1 MSERVRTKQGGALAG
16 DERGRSMR
24 TLLIC
29 HEGARLDSVVL
40 AGWLASFSELAGVIV
55 LRENRQRVERRL
67 KREIKRVGLA
77 RFFDVLAFRVY
88 YKLASAGAD
97 RRWEEAQVEKLSQV
111 YPPHGDDV
119 PVLVTHSPNSAEA
132 EAFIKDCRPDV
143 MLARCKTL
151 LKENIFSLATTGTF
165 VMHPGVCPE
174 YRNAHGCFWA
184 LAEDDAERVG
194 MTLLRID
201 RGVDTGPVYGYYSY
215 AFDAARES
223 HIRIQHRVVLENLDS
238 LRDKLIDIHEGRAV
252 ALDTTGRESATWGQ
266 PWLSRHFRIRRR
278 GARGG
283 EANGERA
290 RDAKAEAGAVGAG
303 AAGAETTTGGATAEG
318 RG

>member
-1 MSERVRTKQGGALAG
+1 
-16 DERGRSMR
+16 
-24 TLLIC
+24 
-29 HEGARLDSVVL
+29 
-40 AGWLASFSELAGVIV
+40 
-55 LRENRQRVERRL
+55 
-67 KREIKRVGLA
+67 
-77 RFFDVLAFRVY
+77 RFVDVLAFRAY

-97 RRWEEAQVEKLSQV
+97 RSWEEEQVEKLSRV
-111 YPPHGDDV
+111 YPPHGEDV

-132 EAFIKDCRPDV
+132 EAFIKECRPDI
-143 MLARCKTL
+143 MIARCKTL
-151 LKENIFSLATTGTF
+151 LKENIFSLAPTGTF

-201 RGVDTGPVYGYYSY
+201 KGVDTGPVYGYYSY

-223 HIRIQHRVVLENLDS
+223 HIRIQHRVVLENLDA
-238 LRDKLIDIHEGRAV
+238 LREKLIDIHEGRAV
-252 ALDTTGRESATWGQ
+252 ALDTKGRESATWGQ

-278 GARGG
+278 ARRGAGG
-283 EANGERA
+283 VKADAGRA
-290 RDAKAEAGAVGAG
+290 REAKAEASAGGSAG
-303 AAGAETTTGGATAEG
+303 AASGGAETAGGATAEG